1 MRLLHKNRSLC
12 KINVPHFTT
21 TERTMITGAI
31 THRQEIQEQKD
42 AITESALSFNMS
54 GSQPTGKLLLDSTT
68 VSSPNSPG
76 SWRATKNCSGTQIKW
91 WPLCLERI
99 RRRCRPERQTI
110 GCNSTATTTN
120 ALCCP
125 NEKSRHQCI
134 ALFSAFAL
142 GGVMNNTFVIFL
154 DILGRDPEFSNKKH
168 CNSVVDTPEALQH
181 CTP

>member
-1 MRLLHKNRSLC
+1 MRLLHKNRSIC

-76 SWRATKNCSGTQIKW
+76 SWRTTKNCSGTQIKW

-99 RRRCRPERQTI
+99 RRRCRPKQTTSQLGVI
-110 GCNSTATTTN
+110 PPQLRLMHCANENRTGVN
-120 ALCCP
+120 ASPCSP
-125 NEKSRHQCI
+125 PSPWEVS
-134 ALFSAFAL
+134 
-142 GGVMNNTFVIFL
+142 
-154 DILGRDPEFSNKKH
+154 
-168 CNSVVDTPEALQH
+168 
-181 CTP
+181 